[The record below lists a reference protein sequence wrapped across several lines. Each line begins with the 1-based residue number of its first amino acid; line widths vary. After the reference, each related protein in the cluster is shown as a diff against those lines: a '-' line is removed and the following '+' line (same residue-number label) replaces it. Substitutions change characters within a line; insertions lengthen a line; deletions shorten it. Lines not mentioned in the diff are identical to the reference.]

1 MASLNDQIQALLA
14 KVPDS
19 QRQAASELLAEYGPR
34 FFELAQ
40 EDAWQWL
47 RRLLAGDLD
56 AAAEL
61 DAKLSDGQFVA
72 KVKTNT
78 ARWENVAGYNQ
89 VRDELRNELLLR
101 LAPVV
106 LNLLA
111 GLVGL

>member
-1 MASLNDQIQALLA
+1 MLA

>member
-1 MASLNDQIQALLA
+1 MTDLTECIEKLLER
-14 KVPDS
+14 VPDS
-19 QRQAASELLAEYGPR
+19 QRQVASELLAQYGPR
-34 FFELAQ
+34 LFELAQ

-56 AAAEL
+56 VVTEL
-61 DAKLSDGQFVA
+61 DSKLSDDQFVA

-89 VRDELRNELLLR
+89 VRDELRNEILLR